1 MPQALSAV
9 PIVLWGCW
17 NVGVTLVE
25 ILGCVAG
32 GGVPELDGV
41 VTVVPQPSPRDLGVI
56 ALTGHSV
63 VFADLDPAW
72 VHARLPDGD
81 LSAPLGPSFL
91 HALELE
97 TGRRVDNLDLLTL
110 ATPLN
115 GTPRPLATSPDGG
128 TLSRDPAA
136 SRDGGSG
143 LSLVEVTSREH
154 PRVVRALAYRDEV
167 RVWTCAGGVLTVGR
181 GVAGRWEVAV
191 EVEEEHRG
199 RGLGRLLARTARHLV
214 PHPLWAQIA
223 PGNAASVKAFLAA
236 GFVPVGAE
244 ALLVNAAS

>member
-1 MPQALSAV
+1 MPQSLIAV
-9 PIVLWGCW
+9 LTVFWGCW
-17 NVGVTLVE
+17 NVGMMLAE

-97 TGRRVDNLDLLTL
+97 TGRRVDNLDLLTV
-110 ATPLN
+110 AAPLD
-115 GTPRPLATSPDGG
+115 GAPSRGGG
-128 TLSRDPAA
+128 TAE
-136 SRDGGSG
+136 